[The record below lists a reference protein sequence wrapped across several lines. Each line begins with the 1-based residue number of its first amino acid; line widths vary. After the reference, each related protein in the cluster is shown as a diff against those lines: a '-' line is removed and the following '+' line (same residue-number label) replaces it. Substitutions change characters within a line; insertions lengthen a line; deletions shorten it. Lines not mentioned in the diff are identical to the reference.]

1 MSDDYDSKYFTKIN
15 EALEDLKNED
25 YSLHKVEKILREV
38 DKIAL
43 TKQYQFID
51 ASLEETIIDNN
62 KLTFQELDEILLNNL
77 SKK

>member
-1 MSDDYDSKYFTKIN
+1 MN
-15 EALEDLKNED
+15 RLVDLKNQE
-25 YSLHKVEKILREV
+25 YSLDKVEKILREV

-62 KLTFQELDEILLNNL
+62 KLNISFSI
-77 SKK
+77 KR